1 MSPPTAS
8 ATSSLMAFSL
18 VRSVNSSKG
27 VAEDSPSSPILTRA
41 EDPLAGVPTPISEMA
56 HCWTPLFGSVS
67 AQATTPSTVQSDA
80 SKACRCITD
89 GNDRSVVKD
98 LLTTFDDD
106 SPQPR
111 HHQADGPSGA
121 PAGSPVKGLCQPA
134 PKIEVTSSKVS
145 SVHACL
151 GAK

>member
-1 MSPPTAS
+1 
-8 ATSSLMAFSL
+8 MAFSL
-18 VRSVNSSKG
+18 VWSVNSSKG
-27 VAEDSPSSPILTRA
+27 LAEDSPSSPTLTRA
-41 EDPLAGVPTPISEMA
+41 MSEDPLAGVPTPFSEMA
-56 HCWTPLFGSVS
+56 HSWTPLFRPVS
-67 AQATTPSTVQSDA
+67 TQAKNPSTVQSDA
-80 SKACRCITD
+80 SRACRCITD

-98 LLTTFDDD
+98 LLTTFGDD

-134 PKIEVTSSKVS
+134 PKIEIDSSKVS